1 MWAGAV
7 VQVEVFLNTI
17 RLLRGSEI
25 LFLCHD
31 QADSDALGA
40 SFALAQWLGGTVG
53 VPREPAIHTR
63 RLIEVTGMKVVKNP
77 NPEAFKSVV
86 VVDAA
91 DASQLEPTVPEKFY
105 LIDHHPDNRLVDR
118 AIDALYEPVSS
129 TCQLVFRLLKAAGA
143 LPGREASLA
152 LAAGILTD
160 TIHFHKGD
168 AESFRTFGELLQTGG
183 VSYEDVKRLY
193 LDDQRRDRE
202 VILRAALGSRWVK
215 LGDYNILLSEI
226 RTNIPTFVARALLDL
241 GADMSV
247 VAYEGPEGTEVRM
260 YVREEMASA
269 CTLDAVEIMEAVP
282 GVGAGQVWGFRQFA
296 AFRHREAI
304 PSILDHVIETL
315 KSRLVAPRKGVG
327 SGFMLPRG

>member
-1 MWAGAV
+1 M
-7 VQVEVFLNTI
+7 ETFLKTI
-17 RLLRGSEI
+17 SALRGSKV

-40 SFALAQWLGGTVG
+40 AFALAQWIGGVVG

-63 RLIEVTGMKVVKNP
+63 RLIEATGMDPVKTP
-77 NPEAFKSVV
+77 DPEAYDAVV

-91 DASQLEPTVPEKFY
+91 DASQLEPAVPKRFY
-105 LIDHHPDNRLVDR
+105 LIDHHPDNQLVSH
-118 AIDALYEPVSS
+118 AAAALYDPVSS
-129 TCQLVFRLLKAAGA
+129 TCQLVFRLLKRAGDH
-143 LPGREASLA
+143 PGREAALA

-168 AESFRTFGELLQTGG
+168 AESFRAFGELLEIGG
-183 VSYEDVKRLY
+183 ISYEDVKRLY

-215 LGDYNILLSEI
+215 LGDYNILLAEI

-247 VAYEGPEGTEVRM
+247 VAYEGPEGLEVRT
-260 YVREEMASA
+260 YIREEMASA
-269 CTLDAVEIMEAVP
+269 CSLDAVDLMRAVP
-282 GVGAGQVWGFRQFA
+282 GVNSGQVWGYRQFA
-296 AFRHREAI
+296 AFRRRDTM
-304 PSILDHVIETL
+304 PGVLDHMIETL
-315 KSRLVAPRKGVG
+315 KSRLVT
-327 SGFMLPRG
+327 PRG